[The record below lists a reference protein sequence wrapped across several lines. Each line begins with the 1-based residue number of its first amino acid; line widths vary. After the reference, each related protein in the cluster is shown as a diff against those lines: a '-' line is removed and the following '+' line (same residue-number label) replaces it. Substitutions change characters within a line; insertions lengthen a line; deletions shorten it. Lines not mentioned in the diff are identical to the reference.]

1 MPERRGFKVGP
12 ASLLTGWDTTLLM
25 APFGALLGA
34 WMFGLD
40 ELLTAPRARRRR
52 AFSLTDLDGR
62 EALTDPDGR
71 PWKVAA
77 SREKGKA
84 TRTGGGKVQ
93 RFEEGQTPSGEANMD
108 VSTCFCN
115 QMETT

>member
-1 MPERRGFKVGP
+1 MSP
-12 ASLLTGWDTTLLM
+12 ANLLTNWDTALLM
-25 APFGALLGA
+25 APFAAMLAA

-52 AFSLTDLDGR
+52 TFSLTDLNGR

-93 RFEEGQTPSGEANMD
+93 RLEDGQAPSGEANID